1 VVDNATASASDWL
14 GAKLRATRAY
24 IVRLVGRIDD
34 LTVTKATAWDGGP
47 DHAKLAA
54 WLAEVA
60 DLKRE
65 EGATLARIE
74 AAEAK
79 ARDKRRERRRAVL
92 TAPAARKPPA
102 SSLWFWLILLFVLC
116 EEAGDK
122 IAATVGTAPKAKPL
136 TPEL

>member
-1 VVDNATASASDWL
+1 MVDNTTTSASDWL

-24 IVRLVGRIDD
+24 MVRVVGRIDD

-47 DHAKLAA
+47 GHHKLAA

-65 EGATLARIE
+65 EGATLALIE

-79 ARDKRRERRRAVL
+79 GRDKRRERRRAVL
-92 TAPAARKPPA
+92 AAPAAPKPPA

-122 IAATVGTAPKAKPL
+122 LATTVGTKPKAKAP